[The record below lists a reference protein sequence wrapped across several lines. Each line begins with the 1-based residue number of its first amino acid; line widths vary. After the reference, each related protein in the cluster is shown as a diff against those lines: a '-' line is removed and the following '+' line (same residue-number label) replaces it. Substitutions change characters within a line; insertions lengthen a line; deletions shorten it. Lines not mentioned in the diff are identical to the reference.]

1 MAASWLALKIFGRAV
16 NQKVEHEDTGNFGDA
31 AIQLLRDMQAA
42 EKINEKNKRIPRT
55 IELIEERDRLLD
67 CIDDQKRQELI
78 KQYSDSC
85 A

>member
-1 MAASWLALKIFGRAV
+1 MAASWLALKIFDRAV

-31 AIQLLRDMQAA
+31 AIKLLRDMQAA